1 MEQNSPLTDN
11 IYLSL
16 GYKEEKD
23 RNKNM
28 STVGDCMR
36 QGFKKLQEY
45 GINCT
50 LEWNQGN
57 HFHEPEKRMAKAF
70 AWAVKY

>member
-1 MEQNSPLTDN
+1 
-11 IYLSL
+11 
-16 GYKEEKD
+16 
-23 RNKNM
+23 M

-36 QGFKKLQEY
+36 QGFKKLQED